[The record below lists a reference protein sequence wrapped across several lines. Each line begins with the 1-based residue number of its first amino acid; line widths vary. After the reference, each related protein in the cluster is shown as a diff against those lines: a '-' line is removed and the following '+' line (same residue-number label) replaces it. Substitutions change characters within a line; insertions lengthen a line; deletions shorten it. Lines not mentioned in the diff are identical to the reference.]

1 MSGIP
6 KSKRA
11 ESKLEALHRAYAL
24 RKKITAELMVTFGYS
39 QRKFEEHISK
49 ITAHIE
55 DDEERA
61 KTSKII
67 RELEENFD
75 CWFIKRERDRIADF
89 CQGIS
94 EHLRAANTIYPD
106 PKNPA
111 FDAEVTERRIE
122 MDRALICCNKLQDE
136 LQYLAEVLP
145 ADKNKFMNI
154 VLEIQDEF
162 NIIKKLRQSDN
173 RFRKS

>member
-1 MSGIP
+1 M
-6 KSKRA
+6 A
-11 ESKLEALHRAYAL
+11 
-24 RKKITAELMVTFGYS
+24 TFGYS
-39 QRKFEEHISK
+39 QRKLEEHIKKMTSFVQ
-49 ITAHIE
+49 

-61 KTSKII
+61 EMSKTI
-67 RELEENFD
+67 REVEDDFD
-75 CWFIKRERDRIADF
+75 CWFIKRERDRVADF

-111 FDAEVTERRIE
+111 YEAEVTERRIE

-136 LQYLAEVLP
+136 LQYIAEVLP